1 MCTAITFKSN
11 GNYFGRNLDLEY
23 SLDEKVIIIPRNY
36 SIKLKYLENLEKHNS
51 FIGTGII
58 KENFPLLYEA
68 TNEFGLS
75 VAGLN
80 FPVNC
85 KYFSFNKHKNNL
97 ASYEL
102 IPYILSKFNSVEEAE
117 NELSSINI
125 TNDNFNEDLLA
136 SPLHWIIADKD
147 KAIVL
152 EQTQNGL
159 NIYKNKIGILTNE
172 PPFPFHLTNL
182 TNYLHLSSDI
192 QQNNLCENINLKPYS
207 RGLGAYGLPGDL
219 SSSSRFVRAA
229 FTKLNATAYKNEN
242 ESISQFFNILSIVKQ
257 VSGCVKLNN
266 NLLEKTVYSS
276 CCNIDTGT
284 YYYNT
289 YNNNRINAINMH
301 NENLNDDKLIYYD
314 MRNTED
320 IYMQN

>member
-1 MCTAITFKSN
+1 MCTAITFKGN
-11 GNYFGRNLDLEY
+11 ANYFGRNLDLEY
-23 SLDEKVIIIPRNY
+23 SLDEKVIIVPRNY
-36 SIKLKYLENLEKHNS
+36 SIKFKYLENLDNHYS

-68 TNEFGLS
+68 TNECGLS
-75 VAGLN
+75 IAGLN

-85 KYFSFNKHKNNL
+85 KYFSLNKDKNNIT
-97 ASYEL
+97 SYEL
-102 IPYILSKFNSVEEAE
+102 IPYILSKFDCVNQAE
-117 NELSSINI
+117 NELLNINI
-125 TNDNFNEDLLA
+125 TNDNYSEDLLA
-136 SPLHWIIADKD
+136 SPLHWMIADKD
-147 KAIVL
+147 RAIVI

-159 NIYKNKIGILTNE
+159 NIYNNEIGVLTNE

-182 TNYLHLSSDI
+182 TNYLHLSSNK
-192 QQNNLCENINLKPYS
+192 QQNNLCENIEIKPYS

-219 SSSSRFVRAA
+219 SSSSRFIRAA
-229 FTKLNATAYKNEN
+229 FTKLNAATYNNEN

-276 CCNIDTGT
+276 CCNIDAGT

-301 NENLNDDKLIYYD
+301 NENLNDERLIYYD
-314 MRNTED
+314 MRTTED
-320 IYMQN
+320 IFLQN